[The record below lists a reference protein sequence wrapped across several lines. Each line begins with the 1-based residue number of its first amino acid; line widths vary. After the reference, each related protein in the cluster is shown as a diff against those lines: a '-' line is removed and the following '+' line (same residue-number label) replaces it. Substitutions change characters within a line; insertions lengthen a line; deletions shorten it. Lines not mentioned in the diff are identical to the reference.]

1 VEVFHVGNEVF
12 GSRMV
17 SGVLVNM
24 IEREEG
30 VVVTEGFDLFGELGS
45 LGARERG
52 RRRRVGSMGEKFKVE
67 GLFSVLNVE
76 VIWCVG
82 DTVLK
87 GAVFG
92 VDGAG
97 EEMERGQ
104 GNEVVGE
111 EALVMDD
118 GGIEK
123 RIGENVTKVGPES
136 GGIDFNGLGYS
147 PEKAVG
153 VGGVRWRRS

>member
-1 VEVFHVGNEVF
+1 VEVFHVGNEVL

-17 SGVLVNM
+17 SGVLVNV
-24 IEREEG
+24 IEREKG
-30 VVVTEGFDLFGELGS
+30 VVVTEVFDFFGELGS
-45 LGARERG
+45 FGARERG
-52 RRRRVGSMGEKFKVE
+52 RRKRVGSMGEKFKVE
-67 GLFSVLNVE
+67 GLFSVLDME

-82 DTVLK
+82 DAVLK

-123 RIGENVTKVGPES
+123 RIGENVTKVGPE
-136 GGIDFNGLGYS
+136 GGSVDFNGLGYGTK
-147 PEKAVG
+147 KAVG

>member
-1 VEVFHVGNEVF
+1 MEVFHVGDEVF
-12 GSRMV
+12 GSGMV

-30 VVVTEGFDLFGELGS
+30 VVVTKVFDLFGELGS
-45 LGARERG
+45 FGARERG
-52 RRRRVGSMGEKFKVE
+52 RGRRVGSMGKKFKVE
-67 GLFSVLNVE
+67 GLFSVLDVE

-82 DTVLK
+82 DAVLK

-123 RIGENVTKVGPES
+123 RIGENVTEVGPES
-136 GGIDFNGLGYS
+136 GSVDFDGLGDGTK
-147 PEKAVG
+147 KAVG